1 MQFKKPKFW
10 EEKNLIAYLLFPFSL
25 ITQLFVYLKK
35 KILKPVVF
43 NLPIICIGNIYIGG
57 TGKTPLAIY
66 LAKKL
71 CKFEKNPAILRKYY
85 KEHSDEHSLIKENFN
100 NLILNADRTKGIL
113 KAELDRYDSV
123 ILDDGFQDYK
133 IKKNL
138 SILCFNQ
145 NQLIGNGFLIPAG
158 PLRENLTSL
167 KNANLILING
177 LRDSH
182 FEKKLLKINENLEFF
197 YSKYYPVN
205 ISNFKNKK
213 LLAIAG
219 IGNPDNFFNLLIE
232 NNLDL
237 RKKMVFPDHY
247 KFNENEIKNIY
258 NYAYRNNYQIIM
270 TEKDYHKIKQF
281 KIDDIKYLKV
291 ELRISNEEYFLNKVK
306 DIYDKKN

>member
-1 MQFKKPKFW
+1 MILNKPKFW
-10 EEKNLIAYLLFPFSL
+10 DKKIGLISIFLFPLSL
-25 ITQLFVYLKK
+25 IFTFLIFVKK
-35 KILKPVVF
+35 KITRERSFKI
-43 NLPIICIGNIYIGG
+43 PIICVGNIYVGG
-57 TGKTPLAIY
+57 TGKTPTSIFLANEI
-66 LAKKL
+66 KKFG
-71 CKFEKNPAILRKYY
+71 KKVAILRKYY

-177 LRDSH
+177 LKDSH

-197 YSKYYPVN
+197 YSKYYPIN

-219 IGNPDNFFNLLIE
+219 IGNPDNFFNL
-232 NNLDL
+232 
-237 RKKMVFPDHY
+237 
-247 KFNENEIKNIY
+247 
-258 NYAYRNNYQIIM
+258 
-270 TEKDYHKIKQF
+270 
-281 KIDDIKYLKV
+281 
-291 ELRISNEEYFLNKVK
+291 
-306 DIYDKKN
+306 